1 MIMSSGK
8 KTLEYESIG
17 SGPPIV
23 LIHST
28 ASSLKQWKHLINL
41 LKHQYTLLAVNLF
54 GYGQSS
60 KWKVEDGPQ
69 SLLDQV
75 HLFKSLLDRFAEPI
89 SFIGHSFGGSVAMR
103 AALEYNDQLR
113 TLILLEPNP
122 FFLFNQVKQP
132 IAYSESRKFGDLL
145 KLYKEKED
153 WEGFS
158 KIFLRFWI
166 GDHAWPAMKQK
177 QQQAFLSVIPNIYHE
192 AEAIFSEQMEIKDFL
207 GIQEKILLIS
217 TKDTNLVSKE
227 ITKLLAR
234 ELPKLTE
241 VQLPKGGHMA
251 PVNSPEVVNPIICD
265 HLSKIV
271 QT

>member
-1 MIMSSGK
+1 MIMSYGK

-17 SGPPIV
+17 SGPPII

-28 ASSLKQWKHLINL
+28 ASSLKQWKFLIEA
-41 LKHQYTLLAVNLF
+41 LKDQYTLLAVNLF

-60 KWKVEDGPQ
+60 KWAAKDGPQ

-75 HLFKSLLDRFAEPI
+75 NLFKPLLDRFTEPI

-103 AALEYNDQLR
+103 AALKYHDQLK

-122 FFLFNQVKQP
+122 FFLFSQLKQP
-132 IAYSESRKFGDLL
+132 IAYSESKKFGDLL
-145 KLYKEKED
+145 ELHKEKED

-158 KIFLRFWI
+158 KIFLSFWI
-166 GDHAWPAMKQK
+166 GDHAWQAMSIK
-177 QQQAFLSVIPNIYHE
+177 QQKAFLGVIPNIYHE
-192 AEAIFSEQMEIKDFL
+192 AEAIFSEQMKIEDFL
-207 GIQEKILLIS
+207 NIQKKILLIS

-227 ITKLLAR
+227 IARLLAT
-234 ELPKLTE
+234 ELPELTE

-265 HLSKIV
+265 HLSQIA
-271 QT
+271 